1 MPRPPRTDWVK
12 LAVTRAR
19 ASGHPAIF
27 WLNPARA
34 HDAQLIAKVKTYL
47 AQKGVVGERLEV
59 VFTQTD
65 GAPYVDAE
73 IVKVE

>member
-1 MPRPPRTDWVK
+1 MTGASDALAAFLSANPRIVLVRLEVH
-12 LAVTRAR
+12 AGSEAEVE
-19 ASGHPAIF
+19 
-27 WLNPARA
+27 
-34 HDAQLIAKVKTYL
+34 KVKTYL